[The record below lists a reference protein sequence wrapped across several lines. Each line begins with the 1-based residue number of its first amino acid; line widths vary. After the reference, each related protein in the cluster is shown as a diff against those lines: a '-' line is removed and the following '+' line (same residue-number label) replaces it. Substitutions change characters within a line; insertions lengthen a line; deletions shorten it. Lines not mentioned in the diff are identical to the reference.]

1 MTKKSWLLGLIG
13 LLWSCGSTSVD
24 GMGPSGG
31 AASGGTTSGGTTS
44 GGMTSGGTTSGG
56 TTSGGT
62 ASGGTTS
69 GGAASAGA
77 AGTNGGTDHGG
88 AASMADVQAFF
99 DDRCVICHDK
109 SKQGLPTFPQLS
121 LVAGDARAALVGKAA
136 TEKCGGILVVP
147 GDPDHSYLMK
157 KLTQATP
164 CEGMQ
169 MPRPFEIVKPPP
181 TTAADLATLRSW
193 IGAGANP

>member
-1 MTKKSWLLGLIG
+1 MTKESWLLGLIG

-31 AASGGTTSGGTTS
+31 AASGGTTSGGTA
-44 GGMTSGGTTSGG
+44 SGG

-62 ASGGTTS
+62 ASGGTAS

-77 AGTNGGTDHGG
+77 AGTNGGTDSGG

-136 TEKCGGILVVP
+136 TEKCGGILAVP

-157 KLTQATP
+157 KLTQAAP

-169 MPRPFEIVKPPP
+169 MPRPFEVIKPPP
-181 TTAADLATLRSW
+181 LTAGELATLRSW